1 MYFFGKIYIPKHTPM
16 SETGERT
23 CVVIEVVNCWSIINS
38 IFTPLKSKFMNS
50 FEKIKELIAATEAD
64 AQAFYG
70 KRRL

>member
-1 MYFFGKIYIPKHTPM
+1 M

-23 CVVIEVVNCWSIINS
+23 CVVVAVVHCRSIINS
-38 IFTPLKSKFMNS
+38 ILKSKFMNS
-50 FEKIKELIAATEAD
+50 FEKIKELIAATEAN